1 MSYSCKFGG
10 LTHSNMDSIISDG
23 IVPTFP
29 VEGCEIDTAGE
40 TKVYHTNTNFRK
52 LREANKASL
61 TAKFNDLITDGGG
74 DKHAKIA
81 CLLGYMLNNIKEA
94 NTMFNTN
101 TSTLERKRAL
111 LQTQKND
118 LQKQENSIRSNE
130 NSGLVTD
137 YRNEETEKVTKKLNT
152 YFILY
157 VTFIVVFLVVEGIL
171 FFV

>member
-1 MSYSCKFGG
+1 MSYSCPANLG
-10 LTHSNMDSIISDG
+10 DSIIASQ
-23 IVPTFP
+23 IIPTFP
-29 VEGCEIDTAGE
+29 VEGCEIDTADG
-40 TKVYHTNTNFRK
+40 TKVYASNKDFRS
-52 LREANKASL
+52 LRDANKNSL
-61 TAKFNDLITDGGG
+61 TAKFNDLITNGGN

-81 CLLGYMLNNIKEA
+81 CLLGYMLNNIQEA
-94 NTMFNTN
+94 NMMFNTN
-101 TSTLERKRAL
+101 TSTLQRKRAL

>member
-1 MSYSCKFGG
+1 MSYSCPANLGEG
-10 LTHSNMDSIISDG
+10 IIASQ
-23 IVPTFP
+23 IIPTFP
-29 VEGCEIDTAGE
+29 VPASDEGCLSADGN
-40 TKVYHTNTNFRK
+40 KVYHTNTNFRN
-52 LREANKASL
+52 LRDANKASL
-61 TAKFNDLITDGGG
+61 TGKFNELITNGGG

-81 CLLGYMLNNIKEA
+81 CLLGYMLNNIKES
-94 NTMFNTN
+94 NDMFNN
-101 TSTLERKRAL
+101 NADTLERKRVL

-118 LQKQENSIRSNE
+118 LEKQENSIRSNE